1 MTWIAGYQDRRGCH
15 DDSGEGTYADAGAW
29 LLEQLDQR
37 ALMIESAND
46 YDPVRDGDQVEEL
59 LAVRRYFQG
68 LSEDLGGHE
77 LAAGFDFWLVSTE
90 DRPRNVENWLRP
102 RLGTAALTRA
112 GRQRRQALRPTGRTP
127 RPGQGDALTANR

>member
-15 DDSGEGTYADAGAW
+15 DDSGEGTYADARAW

-59 LAVRRYFQG
+59 LTVRRYFQG
-68 LSEDLGGHE
+68 LSENFSSRGHVERDSSRGG
-77 LAAGFDFWLVSTE
+77 
-90 DRPRNVENWLRP
+90 R
-102 RLGTAALTRA
+102 RA
-112 GRQRRQALRPTGRTP
+112 RGSMADGGRSWS
-127 RPGQGDALTANR
+127 